1 MSDSPTDC
9 IFCKIVRGEFGTE
22 FVAESDLAVAFND
35 IAPHAP
41 THVLIVPRRHI
52 ASLADLTDD
61 DAPLL
66 GEMIGLANRIAR
78 DRGIDASGYRLVT
91 NVGKDGGQEVPHL
104 HWHLLGGRALKF
116 RP

>member
-52 ASLADLTDD
+52 PSLADLTED
-61 DAPLL
+61 DAALL
-66 GEMIGLANRIAR
+66 GEMIGLANQVAR
-78 DRGIDASGYRLVT
+78 ERGIDASGYRLAT
-91 NVGKDGGQEVPHL
+91 NVGRDGGQEVPHL

>member
-9 IFCKIVRGEFGTE
+9 IFCKIVSGELGTE
-22 FVAESDLAVAFND
+22 FVAESAHAVAFND

-52 ASLADLTDD
+52 PSLADLTEN
-61 DAPLL
+61 DAELL
-66 GEMIGLANRIAR
+66 GEMISLANQVAR
-78 DRGIDASGYRLVT
+78 ERGIDASGYRLVT

>member
-9 IFCKIVRGEFGTE
+9 IFCKIVSGELGTE
-22 FVAESDLAVAFND
+22 LVAESDQAVAFND

-52 ASLADLTDD
+52 QSLADLTES
-61 DAPLL
+61 DAELL
-66 GEMIGLANRIAR
+66 GEMIGLANKVAR
-78 DRGIDASGYRLVT
+78 ERGIDASGYRLVT
-91 NVGKDGGQEVPHL
+91 NVGRDGGQEVPHL